1 MLGEVAM
8 RVAFISRGSVR
19 AFDELWQRAEN
30 GGGRAQECSG
40 CRRGSLDADGADFSD
55 VNLFLF
61 GFEGGRYEVSYE
73 KELKGESFFFEEMTA
88 FSKRADGVV
97 VSGCITDSH
106 GIKRRSAVVAEKGKI
121 LGVADSLY
129 AVDGR
134 LSCGAE
140 LKLYDTSAGKM
151 GVAVAEDFYFPE
163 ALKALSL
170 CGCDFIV
177 CPFGATER
185 ELHTALLRAHAF
197 FCGVPILFSGIGYA
211 MAAEPSGRLVLAS
224 AQSPV
229 AATVENRREYH
240 LVERRTR
247 MVMPRQ

>member
-1 MLGEVAM
+1 M

-19 AFDELWQRAEN
+19 AFDELWQRE
-30 GGGRAQECSG
+30 GGIGKGRECG
-40 CRRGSLDADGADFSD
+40 GLLHRCLGTDGADCAD

-61 GFEGGRYEVSYE
+61 GFEGSRYEVSYE
-73 KELKGESFFFEEMTA
+73 KELKGESFFFEDVAA
-88 FSKRADGVV
+88 FSKRTDGVV

-121 LGVADSLY
+121 LGVTDSLY
-129 AVDGR
+129 AVDER
-134 LSCGAE
+134 LSCGAA

-185 ELHTALLRAHAF
+185 ELQTVLLRAHAF

-211 MAAEPSGRLVLAS
+211 MAAEPSGRLALDS
-224 AQSPV
+224 SQSPV